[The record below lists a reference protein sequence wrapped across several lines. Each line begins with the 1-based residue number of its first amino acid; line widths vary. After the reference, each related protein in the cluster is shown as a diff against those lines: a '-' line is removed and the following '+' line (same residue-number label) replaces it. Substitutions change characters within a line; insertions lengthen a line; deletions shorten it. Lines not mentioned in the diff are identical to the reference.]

1 MRIRRNIIQGQPSSS
16 SLQIEEGGRWRD
28 ATEPERQAWDWLPPP
43 DLVAARE
50 IAGSG
55 SAYALPFQPRSFRDC
70 TLYERHWIQAS
81 RGYAKRFLPA
91 SYRLASAYERLT
103 GRVFPGY
110 RLKPIAYLQPIYYF
124 GNHVTIVPSGVAI
137 RIPSFTKAFDYELE
151 LGTVLKAPLRN
162 ATPDEA
168 LAAIG
173 GFVVVN
179 DWSSRDLQRAEM
191 RSGLGPQKAKHPITS
206 MSLELA
212 AAADILP
219 RVESLAAHVEINGKT
234 IARTAT
240 SGMLH
245 GWGQTLS
252 HLSREE
258 TLLPG
263 ELVATGT
270 LPDGAAMETGTWLKP
285 GDRLRLVIDDVG
297 EIIHPVLS

>member
-1 MRIRRNIIQGQPSSS
+1 
-16 SLQIEEGGRWRD
+16 
-28 ATEPERQAWDWLPPP
+28 
-43 DLVAARE
+43 
-50 IAGSG
+50 
-55 SAYALPFQPRSFRDC
+55 
-70 TLYERHWIQAS
+70 
-81 RGYAKRFLPA
+81 
-91 SYRLASAYERLT
+91 
-103 GRVFPGY
+103 
-110 RLKPIAYLQPIYYF
+110 
-124 GNHVTIVPSGVAI
+124 
-137 RIPSFTKAFDYELE
+137 
-151 LGTVLKAPLRN
+151 
-162 ATPDEA
+162 
-168 LAAIG
+168 
-173 GFVVVN
+173 VVN

-234 IARTAT
+234 IARTST

-270 LPDGAAMETGTWLKP
+270 LPDGAAMETGTWLNP

-297 EIIHPVLS
+297 EIIHQVLP